1 MKRFFALVKKQDGF
15 TLIELMVVV
24 AIIGLLSAVAVP
36 NFKKYQAKSKV
47 VEAKLQ
53 LSAIYTAESA
63 FFSDFN
69 IYASCLSYMGFDP
82 SNESATRYYAVG
94 FSGAP
99 SSLNGAAVSSAVNA
113 GLNTTNPTT
122 TGCDVSAT
130 MTANK
135 QYFVAGRGSGGSFIS
150 TQAKMANNAA
160 GVVVACDTSSGGSV
174 YGTCVNDQET
184 AAKMAWQAGA
194 VGIISADFITDS
206 SASGLNINERKVIK
220 QVIQGY

>member
-94 FSGAP
+94 FSATP
-99 SSLNGAAVSSAVNA
+99 VTLNTAAVTSAVNA

-122 TGCDVSAT
+122 TGCDVSGT
-130 MTANK
+130 LTANK
-135 QYFVAGRGSGGSFIS
+135 QYFVAGRGSGGSYIDTVTEMES
-150 TQAKMANNAA
+150 NAA
-160 GVVVACDTSSGGSV
+160 GAVATCTTASGGSV
-174 YGTCVNDQET
+174 YGSCVNDQET
-184 AAKMAWQAGA
+184 AVKMAWQAAA
-194 VGIISADFITDS
+194 VGTISADFIGVST
-206 SASGLNINERKVIK
+206 ASGLNINERKVIK